1 MSLLPSFMQA
11 AAEEALADETV
22 LESVE
27 LPYPKEYGID
37 FETGQMTGKIVAPIA
52 VISILSSATPARK

>member
-37 FETGQMTGKIVAPIA
+37 FETGQMTGKIVEGIDDHA
-52 VISILSSATPARK
+52 V